1 MNEMPFSI
9 NIFVA
14 NGNPDGLKIIE
25 RSSWIG
31 KALMFPR
38 AILPEIKKS
47 RAELDFTGVY
57 LLVGSSENGENMLY
71 IGEGDPVGPRL
82 ESHFAKKDFWT
93 KAIFFVSTNQKLNKA
108 HIQYLEAR
116 LCELAKDAKR
126 VILDNLNSPQRPT
139 LSEVEIAD
147 AEAFLAYMLSILPL
161 LGIDAFEKV
170 ELPIVGQAITELF
183 VSGSGIKGIG
193 YETTDG
199 FVVKQGSLAKKDE
212 APATPAAV
220 VSIRKMLLDSGI
232 LEDKITHY
240 EVLQDYKFSS
250 PSAAAAALLARS
262 ANGRTE
268 WHDASGRT
276 LKSIQE
282 STLS

>member
-1 MNEMPFSI
+1 MNDMPFSI

-14 NGNPDGLKIIE
+14 NGNPEGLKIIE

-38 AILPEIKKS
+38 AILPEIKKT
-47 RAELDFTGVY
+47 RNELNLTGIY
-57 LLVGSSENGENMLY
+57 LLIGSNENGENMLY

-93 KAIFFVSTNQKLNKA
+93 KAVFFVSSNQKLNKA

-126 VILDNLNSPQRPT
+126 AILDNLNTPQRPT
-139 LSEVEIAD
+139 LSEIEIAD
-147 AEAFLAYMLSILPL
+147 AEAFLNYMLSILPL
-161 LGIDAFEKV
+161 LGVDAFEKV
-170 ELPIVGQAITELF
+170 EVSALSQNSIELF
-183 VSGSGIKGIG
+183 ISGSGIKAFG
-193 YETTDG
+193 YEIMDG
-199 FVVKQGSLAKKDE
+199 FVVKKGSTAKKD
-212 APATPAAV
+212 ATPATPSAV
-220 VSIRKMLLDSGI
+220 VSARKMLIDSGI
-232 LEDKITHY
+232 FEDKGSY
-240 EVLQDYKFSS
+240 FEVLQDYKFSS
-250 PSAAAAALLARS
+250 PSAAAATLLARS

-268 WHDASGRT
+268 WHDSNGRT

-282 STLS
+282 AVLL